1 MGREI
6 RCKASVDKG
15 SATRGASRGTHR
27 CDDGS
32 SKDCKGVQDGL
43 GTVPIATGISQD
55 QGGIRD
61 GKRKFHDSIKDHVHS
76 KRENGSDSDS
86 VQGLVQR
93 ILVRKRSENAYGR
106 CELNIT

>member
-1 MGREI
+1 MR
-6 RCKASVDKG
+6 
-15 SATRGASRGTHR
+15 TRDR
-27 CDDGS
+27 S
-32 SKDCKGVQDGL
+32 SKDRKGVQDGL

-93 ILVRKRSENAYGR
+93 RLVRKRSENAYGR
-106 CELNIT
+106 